1 MEALRN
7 WRPAIKGATPTR
19 EADDPLAFGRHERA
33 MMVACLSNLS
43 AGTALGYAS
52 TSMPYIER
60 ESWYDLERSSPQ
72 NRWAADVLLL
82 GAAAGA
88 LLSGCLK
95 SLFSR
100 VLTLSRPGQSSAWN
114 SFEPC
119 GSIARAGLLL
129 HLAGHRRTLLL
140 SAFGLVNAWICL
152 VVSNSVTMLFVGRVA
167 CGLWLGVTTN
177 SASLYVCD
185 VSPPIKRSLFG
196 GLAEVATSV
205 GMLTTYM
212 LGGLAWQIKA
222 GLLALLP
229 VPVFVL
235 QSYVIESPRWLQ
247 SKGRYRDTNTAIVQL
262 YGDDLPTDFRLSKIG
277 EDSALSSLGRQK
289 CTRMLSVCLL
299 LNLLQ
304 TLSCSPLLLLRAVQV
319 VGPLQDV
326 MSSHEAA
333 TLVVAMHV
341 GSAALFTVLT
351 RCVGR
356 RLLLGASAVLVAVVL
371 SAMQPLDYMVFSSAL
386 AQWSEPACRQ
396 WSAGQKVPDGTR
408 WDALCSTWLLAL
420 TYSVGLC
427 HVPPLLTVELLPLKR
442 WRYLTSSCVWT
453 GRWLL
458 AFALVHCDDELFG
471 DEGGDRQQPLSW
483 AFSLALVLVTA
494 AAAFFAPHTE
504 GRPLADIHRD
514 E

>member
-19 EADDPLAFGRHERA
+19 EADDPLACGRHERA

-88 LLSGCLK
+88 LLS
-95 SLFSR
+95 
-100 VLTLSRPGQSSAWN
+100 
-114 SFEPC
+114 
-119 GSIARAGLLL
+119 
-129 HLAGHRRTLLL
+129 
-140 SAFGLVNAWICL
+140 
-152 VVSNSVTMLFVGRVA
+152 
-167 CGLWLGVTTN
+167 
-177 SASLYVCD
+177 
-185 VSPPIKRSLFG
+185 
-196 GLAEVATSV
+196 
-205 GMLTTYM
+205 
-212 LGGLAWQIKA
+212 
-222 GLLALLP
+222 
-229 VPVFVL
+229 VFVL

-371 SAMQPLDYMVFSSAL
+371 SAMQPLDYMVFSSASL
-386 AQWSEPACRQ
+386 ATDHPCTQ